1 MKVHIIQNAKI
12 LNLVSGGLSTAVL
25 NERHCRIV
33 TTPASYSGSPSF
45 DSRSQLP
52 AVLFQVLLVLLSP
65 SIELRDSPLKLGHVR
80 FLPNT
85 FQFIIIHLSS
95 YYRRYECQLLKSVD
109 KLTTNR
115 ELFWFTSVTPLELW
129 TRHTV
134 LYHICFRAS
143 HHKLSILT

>member
-1 MKVHIIQNAKI
+1 
-12 LNLVSGGLSTAVL
+12 VSGGLSTAVL
-25 NERHCRIV
+25 NECHCRIV
-33 TTPASYSGSPSF
+33 NTLCFLFGK
-45 DSRSQLP
+45 SQPRFSTP

-80 FLPNT
+80 FLPNP

-95 YYRRYECQLLKSVD
+95 YYRRYECQLLKSVH

-129 TRHTV
+129 TRHAV